1 MSRKKKILLLLSF
14 IWLAPN
20 PLFTQAT
27 SGSISSDQ
35 HSSGKLLKRPRVGL
49 VLSGGGARGAAQIG
63 VLKALE
69 EAKIPIDFIAATS
82 MGAIIGG
89 LYASGYTVAE
99 IESIA
104 LGTNWDELLS
114 LSDDAKRIDLALD
127 QKLAADW
134 SFVVVRFEGLQP
146 VLPHAVSS
154 GQRLTNFLSEKTLQ
168 APYHPNPSFDHLKV
182 PFRAVATDLV
192 SGKRIVIGN
201 GSLAEAL
208 RATSTVPLLFNPV
221 EKDSMQLIDGGL
233 VTNIPVDVAKD
244 AGCDIVIA
252 VNSTSGLRNADELEA
267 PWQTADQIMGIMM
280 QLSNDD
286 QLKRADIVITP
297 DVGRHLSSNFNGLDS
312 LIAKGY
318 RSALER
324 MDSLRTLFADAALY
338 AGSSD
343 YREMTSPLETPV
355 LRSVEFTGNRFLTSD
370 SLTLALAGSLHQPLS
385 RGRYAGIV
393 ENVVRLYRARGYSL
407 ARVVQSAFDTT
418 SGTLRLAV
426 NEGVIETISFRG
438 GKRTEG
444 SFLMR
449 EFDVTEG
456 EVFDIARVQ
465 RGLNNINSTNL
476 FEYVYLET
484 EYRDQK
490 PHLTIRFAELP
501 SQLIRL
507 GIRADD
513 ERNLQGTADV
523 RDENFRGLG
532 TELGL
537 TISGGARN
545 AFANLEFR
553 SNRLFSPVF
562 TFSIAAFTNFY
573 DTYLYADDPTETRQ
587 NRWRR
592 AQVGEYADIRYGVR
606 IATGAQFE
614 KLGNATIEYSLQSS
628 RIDDIRNATN
638 LEERHL
644 LSMVKLGTVIDSRNS
659 FPFPT
664 YGVNMKLSYE
674 FASIRL
680 GSTVGYTAFRFFWE
694 GFTSW
699 GRSTLHPKLALG
711 FGDATMPRAQ
721 QFRLGGRETMFGTR
735 EDDRR
740 GRQMFAASLEYRFH
754 LPVRLVFDSY
764 VRMRY
769 DLATISA
776 LPEQIKF
783 SAFLHGVGAELA
795 FDTPVGQT
803 ALGVGNSFYFDQG
816 IRENSIKRGPLLFY
830 FTLGYEL
837 QNF

>member
-1 MSRKKKILLLLSF
+1 MSGD
-14 IWLAPN
+14 
-20 PLFTQAT
+20 Q
-27 SGSISSDQ
+27 SSE
-35 HSSGKLLKRPRVGL
+35 KLLKRPRVGL

-63 VLKALE
+63 VLKAME

-89 LYASGYTVAE
+89 LYASGYSVAE

-104 LGTNWDELLS
+104 YNTDWDELLS
-114 LSDDAKRIDLALD
+114 LSDEAKRSDLALD

-134 SFVVVRFEGLQP
+134 SFVVVRFDGLQP
-146 VLPHAVSS
+146 VLPHAVSN
-154 GQRLTNFLSEKTLQ
+154 GQRLTNFLSEKSLQ
-168 APYHPNPSFDHLKV
+168 ALYHPNPSFDHLKI
-182 PFRAVATDLV
+182 PFRAVTTDLI
-192 SGKRIVIGN
+192 SGKRIVLAS
-201 GSLAEAL
+201 GSLASAL

-244 AGCDIVIA
+244 AGCDLVIA
-252 VNSTSGLRNADELEA
+252 VNSTSGLRIADELKA

-280 QLSNDD
+280 QRSNEE
-286 QLKRADIVITP
+286 QLKLADIVITP
-297 DVGRHLSSNFNGLDS
+297 DIGRHLSSDFSGLDS

-318 RSALER
+318 RAAQER
-324 MDSLRTLFADAALY
+324 VDSLRTLIIKAGLSSTSLAYDAAPRLADAPML
-338 AGSSD
+338 
-343 YREMTSPLETPV
+343 LH
-355 LRSVEFTGNRFLTSD
+355 VEFSGNRVVSSD
-370 SLTLALAGSLHQPLS
+370 SLKLALTGVLHQPLT
-385 RGRYAGIV
+385 RKQYTAVV
-393 ENVVRLYRARGYSL
+393 EGVLRKYRTRGYSL
-407 ARVVQSAFDTT
+407 ARIVQSVFDTA
-418 SGTLRLAV
+418 SGTLHLAL
-426 NEGVIETISFRG
+426 NEGVIETIRFHG
-438 GKRTEG
+438 GTRTES

-449 EFDVTEG
+449 EFDVEEG

-465 RGLNNINSTNL
+465 RGLNNISSTNL

-501 SQLIRL
+501 SQLIRI

-513 ERNLQGTADV
+513 ERNLQGRADV

-545 AFANLEFR
+545 AIANLEFR
-553 SNRLFSPVF
+553 SNRLFSQVF
-562 TFSIAAFTNFY
+562 TFSIAAFTSFY

-592 AQVGEYADIRYGVR
+592 AQVGEYSDIRYGMR

-628 RIDDIRNATN
+628 RIANIRNATG
-638 LEERHL
+638 LQERHL
-644 LSMVKLGTVIDSRNS
+644 LSMISLGTVIDSRS
-659 FPFPT
+659 TVPFPT
-664 YGVNMKLSYE
+664 FGVNMKLSYE
-674 FASIRL
+674 FASTRL
-680 GSTVGYTAFRFFWE
+680 GSTIGYTALRFFWE
-694 GFTSW
+694 WFTTW
-699 GRSTLHPKLALG
+699 GRSTLHPKVALG
-711 FGDATMPRAQ
+711 FGDATMPLAQ

-740 GRQMFAASLEYRFH
+740 GRQLFAASLEYRFH
-754 LPVRLVFDSY
+754 LPVRIVFDSY
-764 VRMRY
+764 FRVRY

-776 LPEQIKF
+776 LPTQIKF
-783 SAFLHGVGAELA
+783 STFRHGVGAELA
-795 FDTPVGQT
+795 FNTPVGQT
-803 ALGVGNSFYFDQG
+803 ALGIGNSFYFDQG
-816 IRENSIKRGPLLFY
+816 IRQNSIKRGPLLIY

-837 QNF
+837 HDF